1 MKINCLSCGHNVD
14 LSEAYDDY
22 TGVVK
27 CFVCAALLEIRAE
40 EGNIRSVQLTDSPLT
55 APVTESVPMDS
66 VVQAPAKKSAPTGAA
81 TRAKRKNA

>member
-1 MKINCLSCGHNVD
+1 MKINCLSCGHNVE

-40 EGNIRSVQLTDSPLT
+40 EGNIRSVQLTNSPVATPLN
-55 APVTESVPMDS
+55 ESVPKVS
-66 VVQAPAKKSAPTGAA
+66 AVRAKQTGA
-81 TRAKRKNA
+81 